1 MRIARLLT
9 IAALLFGAAA
19 PGQAADLAV
28 PRQQKATA
36 APRPA
41 PAEAACLRWVEQTYS
56 WYNYCDPVPYYG
68 RQKGTWLG
76 LF

>member
-1 MRIARLLT
+1 MRIAKLLT
-9 IAALLFGAAA
+9 VAALLIGAGLPA
-19 PGQAADLAV
+19 QAADLAA
-28 PRQQKATA
+28 PRQQQTTA

-68 RQKGTWLG
+68 RQKATWLG